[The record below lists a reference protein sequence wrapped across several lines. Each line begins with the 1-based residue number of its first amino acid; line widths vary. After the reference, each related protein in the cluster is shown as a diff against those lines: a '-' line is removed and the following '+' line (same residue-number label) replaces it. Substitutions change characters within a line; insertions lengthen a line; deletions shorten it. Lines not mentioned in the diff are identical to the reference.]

1 MAKNDN
7 KQDAAVASA
16 PVEKAAEKPVQKY
29 RVSKLR
35 ENSYALFGVTSSTF
49 DGAFYGKDAE
59 KEYSVEEAKAI
70 INGWLRGGN

>member
-1 MAKNDN
+1 M
-7 KQDAAVASA
+7 
-16 PVEKAAEKPVQKY
+16 QKY

-70 INGWLRGGN
+70 INCWLRGGN